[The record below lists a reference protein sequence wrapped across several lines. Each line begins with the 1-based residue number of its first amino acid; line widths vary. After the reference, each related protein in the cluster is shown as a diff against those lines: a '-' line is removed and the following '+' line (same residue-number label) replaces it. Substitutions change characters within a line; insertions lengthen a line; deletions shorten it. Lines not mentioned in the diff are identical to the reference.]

1 MARPPFTF
9 ERNALRSNGS
19 FALRFIASPPFAGL
33 ILKRRPFYSIAPRR
47 DNPLAAAPHTLAR
60 EGLSPA
66 VTLAWVRAV
75 NGIRVIFDESRAS
88 GRDDGSRHFRLV
100 GNSGR
105 GGSNLRWRQRLRSVV
120 NFSTPTQLF

>member
-33 ILKRRPFYSIAPRR
+33 ILKRRPFYSTAPRR

-60 EGLSPA
+60 ECLVRLSTFA
-66 VTLAWVRAV
+66 LLRVV
-75 NGIRVIFDESRAS
+75 NSIRVIFDESSAPGSEDR
-88 GRDDGSRHFRLV
+88 SRHFASGGTR
-100 GNSGR
+100 GR
-105 GGSNLRWRQRLRSVV
+105 GGSYLRTRQ
-120 NFSTPTQLF
+120 

>member
-60 EGLSPA
+60 ERLARLS
-66 VTLAWVRAV
+66 VTYLVLRC
-75 NGIRVIFDESRAS
+75 
-88 GRDDGSRHFRLV
+88 GRFV
-100 GNSGR
+100 
-105 GGSNLRWRQRLRSVV
+105 RWRQGEQFCSVTV
-120 NFSTPTQLF
+120 IDGAYITHLASVRAAQKRRHTEFS